1 MKKGRNKKGIFK
13 IFVMVYRDCYKA
25 RFFLMLSLSILY
37 IVPIFNGLTPLIFTS
52 ITQNAQDYLMGKN
65 NVSVIWFPVVVFLV
79 LHMVIILAGIAKKFL
94 STLTDQRCSQIFG
107 NQLFEKTAKIAQIDF
122 ENADTYEKYKLAY
135 RAISEAEGSF
145 QNSLFGSVET
155 GANLFCNIISV
166 GIAVGIM
173 ASYSYKLIIFAI
185 VSVVLTFI
193 INIYSEKV
201 RNNLRHRQITKTRR
215 CDYFWSLFSK
225 KESVKEMRVLNVGDF
240 FKQKW
245 IKMRNEMLEEEISV
259 EGKLLLLLNLG
270 MIVKN
275 FFYGANIAIS
285 IFLTINQTIT
295 IAEFAGCLLAFST
308 LQGAAT
314 DITYI
319 VSELYRLLNYAE
331 DFYNFMSLKTE
342 EAGIEDFGLF
352 TSEIKLENVFFS
364 YPNTTKYALDK
375 VNLTIK
381 KGEHVVIVGE
391 NGSGKTTLSKLLTG
405 CFKPFLGKVLVD
417 NQDISRI
424 KPESV
429 LKNFSV
435 VSQNFIH
442 YNMTL
447 RENITISDISNRN
460 NDFMLDSAIKKAN
473 LEMVVEQ
480 CGGKDVLLGKEFGG
494 HELSGGQWQKIAIAR
509 GIFRDAPII
518 ILDEPTSALDPL
530 IEAEILERFMEMSH
544 NKTSI
549 IISHRVGVCRLADKI
564 VVMKHGRVVEIGKH
578 EELIKLG
585 GEYTNIWNSQ
595 AKWVE

>member
-1 MKKGRNKKGIFK
+1 MKKGSNTKGIFK

-25 RFFLMLSLSILY
+25 RFFLMLLLSILY
-37 IVPIFNGLTPLIFTS
+37 IVPIFDGLTPLIFTS
-52 ITQNAQDYLMGKN
+52 ITQNAQDYLIGKS
-65 NVSVIWFPVVVFLV
+65 NVSVIWLPVEIFLV

-122 ENADTYEKYKLAY
+122 ENSNTYEKYKLAY
-135 RAISEAEGSF
+135 RAISEAEGGF

-155 GANLFCNIISV
+155 GANLFCNIVSI
-166 GIAVGIM
+166 GIAIGIM
-173 ASYSYKLIIFAI
+173 VSYSYKLIIFAT

-201 RNNLRHRQITKTRR
+201 RNNLRHRQITKTRQ

-225 KESVKEMRVLNVGDF
+225 KEAVKEMRVLNVGEF

-245 IKMRNEMLEEEISV
+245 IIIRNEMLEEETSV

-275 FFYGANIAIS
+275 FFYGVNIAIS

-295 IAEFAGCLLAFST
+295 IAEFAGCLVAFST

-314 DITYI
+314 NITYI
-319 VSELYRLLNYAE
+319 MSELYRLLHYAE
-331 DFYNFMSLKTE
+331 DFYNFIALKTE

-364 YPNTTKYALDK
+364 YPNTKRYALDK
-375 VNLTIK
+375 INLTIK

-405 CFKPFLGKVLVD
+405 CFKPVLGKVLMD
-417 NQDISRI
+417 NQDISQI
-424 KPESV
+424 KPESI

-447 RENITISDISNRN
+447 RENITISDISNRD
-460 NDFMLDSAIKKAN
+460 NDFVLDSAIKKAN

-494 HELSGGQWQKIAIAR
+494 YELSGGQWQKIAIAR

-564 VVMKHGRVVEIGKH
+564 IVMKHGKVVEIGKH

-595 AKWVE
+595 AKWVG